1 MKLLFDQNL
10 SFKLCTLLSDLF
22 PGSQPVRELGLDRSD
37 DRIVWQRAKDNGF
50 MLVSQDSDFADM
62 AAHYGHPP
70 KVIWLRCG
78 NQPVATVEALLRRHA
93 KNISEFDQNIT
104 AACLEIF

>member
-10 SFKLCTLLSDLF
+10 SFKLCALLSDLF
-22 PGSQPVRELGLDRSD
+22 PDSKPVRDLGLDRSD
-37 DRIVWQRAKDNGF
+37 DRIVWQHAKDNGF
-50 MLVSQDSDFADM
+50 LLVSQDSDFADM

-78 NQPVATVEALLRRHA
+78 DQTQSWHNETKPFLLIKADIASLHYV
-93 KNISEFDQNIT
+93 K
-104 AACLEIF
+104 

>member
-22 PGSQPVRELGLDRSD
+22 PDSKPVRRLGLDQSD
-37 DRIVWQRAKDNGF
+37 DRIVWQHAKDNGF
-50 MLVSQDSDFADM
+50 TLVSQDSDFADM

-78 NQPVATVEALLRRHA
+78 NQPVAAVEALLRRHSKA
-93 KNISEFDQNIT
+93 IAEFDQNST
-104 AACLEIF
+104 ATCLELF